1 MPAGAYKE
9 EGGPTVEFEERWLA
23 KLNHCL
29 TEYYSVE
36 KASRLLQG
44 SDPENKVDKVID
56 WTRALVE
63 KLEQEDPV
71 TAKDVFTCMACQYPK
86 ANLTEI
92 SKIYRET
99 KDIKK
104 AHSMLQEQFI
114 ETIRKYLCLSE
125 EEIRKVEERGWG
137 VAGRID
143 GNKIISTKMPFDW
156 AGYWAEDDPEKRK
169 FHFCH
174 CPRIRDI
181 LRKGDP
187 SIGETYCLCGGGF
200 YKSIWEHILDS
211 PVKVKVLKTVM
222 KGDQVCQFEILLS
235 EEL

>member
-29 TEYYSVE
+29 TEYYSAE
-36 KASRLLQG
+36 KASQLLKG
-44 SDPENKVDKVID
+44 SDPMNKGDKVID
-56 WTRALVE
+56 WTRTLVE

-86 ANLTEI
+86 ANLAEI

-99 KDIKK
+99 KDIDK
-104 AHSMLQEQFI
+104 AHFMLQTQFI
-114 ETIRKYLCLSE
+114 ETIRKYLGLSE
-125 EEIRKVEERGWG
+125 EEIRNVEERGWG

-143 GNKIISTKMPFDW
+143 ENKIISTKMPFDW
-156 AGYWAEDDPEKRK
+156 TGYWAEDDPEKRT
-169 FHFCH
+169 FYFCH

-181 LRKGDP
+181 LKEGDP
-187 SIGETYCLCGGGF
+187 PIGETYCLCGGGF
-200 YKSIWEHILDS
+200 YKSIWEHILDK

-222 KGDQVCQFEILLS
+222 KGDQICQFEISLP
-235 EEL
+235 EDV